1 MTVEDPVEYV
11 IEGVTQIHVNR
22 KRGLTFPVAV
32 RHILRQDPD
41 VILVGE
47 IRDLESAELCFQAA
61 ITGHL
66 VLSTLHTETAE
77 HVLIR
82 LVDMGLEPFII
93 GSGLIAATAQRLV
106 RKVCADCGQDVE
118 PTEQERAV
126 LAQWAPDVTIERVRR
141 GTRCENC
148 RSTGYRGRAGIFEIM
163 PMTPELA
170 QLVQER
176 PSRRVLAEHCRPTM
190 RTMHRD
196 AALKVRD
203 GITTVEEAT
212 RVLAGISVGA

>member
-1 MTVEDPVEYV
+1 
-11 IEGVTQIHVNR
+11 
-22 KRGLTFPVAV
+22 
-32 RHILRQDPD
+32 

-82 LVDMGLEPFII
+82 LVDMGIEPFII

-212 RVLAGISVGA
+212 RVLAGISVGV